1 MPEFS
6 VSVENLLALAQEQE
20 QQQHYLQALTYLKQ
34 AYELDDQA
42 TITLHY
48 LQVAL
53 AAEKLTLAQELLAT
67 TTMIDYFQQE
77 HDLEG
82 YRQLL
87 WQAHGYLLLDQA
99 PNLFKSQDYQLSQPE
114 VAQTQQWTAKL
125 ADVVVSAA
133 QLEQANDLLKQAL
146 LKPLADHQLNLAPLV
161 SLPPASYLAV
171 VQPIL
176 QNPLLLPFLRMQ
188 ILVNLQ
194 RLSQPVTVSLFWRGE
209 LRPIASD
216 QLLAVDQLPVYQA
229 MMQYLTHQLD
239 TGQLVYSDLS
249 FAQSNLVTYLLLTYP
264 FCEQELRPLSD
275 WQEFLTT
282 GQVNPDLATTAK
294 KQIAYWQAQEQQLL
308 RAANQ

>member
-20 QQQHYLQALTYLKQ
+20 QQQQYLQALTYLKQ

-42 TITLHY
+42 AVTLHY

-53 AAEKLTLAQELLAT
+53 AADKLVLAQELLAT
-67 TTMIDYFQQE
+67 TTMIDYFCQE

-87 WQAHGYLLLDQA
+87 WQAHGYLLVDQA
-99 PNLFKSQDYQLSQPE
+99 PDVFTSQDYQLSPAEQT
-114 VAQTQQWTAKL
+114 ATQQWQAKL
-125 ADVVVSAA
+125 AQVIVAPE
-133 QLEQANDLLKQAL
+133 QLQHANDLLKQAL
-146 LKPLADHQLNLAPLV
+146 LKPLADHQLNLAPLL
-161 SLPPASYLAV
+161 SLPPSSYVQV

-194 RLSQPVTVSLFWRGE
+194 RLSRPVTVSLFWRGQ
-209 LRPIASD
+209 LR
-216 QLLAVDQLPVYQA
+216 QLTNNELLAVDQLPVYQE
-229 MMQYLTHQLD
+229 MMQYLTTQLD
-239 TGQLVYSDLS
+239 SGQLVYSNLS

-264 FCEQELRPLSD
+264 FCEQELRPLSN

-282 GQVNPDLATTAK
+282 GQVAADLSSAAK
-294 KQIAYWQAQEQQLL
+294 DQIAFWQEQEQQLL